1 MTALEKIKQR
11 KKSSK
16 GMISNFLTILTIIL
30 IFAFSVTA
38 IIFIGFTFVSSASAA
53 SETRTETEI
62 KKEAAKK
69 FQEAMQYAQTF
80 KNIVQ
85 VNKKEDENIQVG
97 AFKFE
102 PKKAFVDPKKPE
114 GQIGWYTN
122 NPTQAAYYDESAQ
135 HDMQQIANDAIAET
149 TKDENYKDTNGNPIP
164 SPGKSVINS
173 FQTRPVFKVTKDDE
187 HIVKGNE
194 LISNAKE
201 IISGTL
207 SSKIKCKD
215 NTQEVCESIFE
226 QKNCNEEV
234 RTVKRVCEKVS
245 QIILIDDPYPG
256 CQRHTSPPAIEDC
269 LAYEV
274 QIPHYRGTGYGKIVL
289 PQKRGARVGF
299 SDSRHPHYYITATNE
314 NTGERVIP
322 RRQVSNDYYIE
333 LPVSDSQD
341 QTFSFVVER
350 WDRCTCD
357 QPGRMK
363 VYINYMRKI
372 PKIEWKEVSCRDI

>member
-1 MTALEKIKQR
+1 MTALEKTKRR
-11 KKSSK
+11 KKSHK
-16 GMISNFLTILTIIL
+16 EMISDFLTILTIVL
-30 IFAFSVTA
+30 IFAFSFAT

-53 SETRTETEI
+53 SETRTEVEI

-85 VNKKEDENIQVG
+85 VNKKEDENIQIG
-97 AFKFE
+97 DFKFK
-102 PKKAFVDPKKPE
+102 PQKTFIDPKKPE
-114 GQIGWYTN
+114 EQKGWYTN
-122 NPTQAAYYDESAQ
+122 NPTQAAYYGRSAQ
-135 HDMQQIANDAIAET
+135 HDTQQMANDAIAET
-149 TKDENYKDTNGNPIP
+149 TKDDNYKDTNGNPVP
-164 SPGKSVINS
+164 TPGKSVVSS

-187 HIVKGNE
+187 YLVKSNE
-194 LISNAKE
+194 LISNAKG

-207 SSKIKCKD
+207 SGKIKCKD

-226 QKNCNEEV
+226 QKTCNEEI
-234 RTVKRVCEKVS
+234 RTVKKICEKVP

-269 LAYEV
+269 LAYGV
-274 QIPHYRGTGYGKIVL
+274 QIPHYRGTGYGRIVL

-299 SDSRHPHYYITATNE
+299 DNSKHPYYYITATNE
-314 NTGERVIP
+314 ATGEKVIP
-322 RRQVSNDYYIE
+322 RRQVSNGYYIE
-333 LPVSDSQD
+333 LPVSNTQD

-350 WDRCTCD
+350 WEHCTCER
-357 QPGRMK
+357 PGRMD

-372 PKIEWKEVSCRDI
+372 PKIEWKEVSCREI